1 MLQKKSID
9 ELIPLFQEEAKQ
21 IKSKNFKAMKMKV
34 GLGPKE
40 DLKLVHAVRDSV
52 GKDFKLMV
60 DANHTYNLKDAL
72 YVGKGLDELDIYWFE
87 EPVSPEDYEGYREL
101 KQKISTSIAG
111 GEAEFTKYGWNK
123 LILSLIHI

>member
-1 MLQKKSID
+1 MMLQKKSID

-60 DANHTYNLKDAL
+60 DAVNKCRLTAILTAEPHT
-72 YVGKGLDELDIYWFE
+72 
-87 EPVSPEDYEGYREL
+87 
-101 KQKISTSIAG
+101 
-111 GEAEFTKYGWNK
+111 
-123 LILSLIHI
+123 